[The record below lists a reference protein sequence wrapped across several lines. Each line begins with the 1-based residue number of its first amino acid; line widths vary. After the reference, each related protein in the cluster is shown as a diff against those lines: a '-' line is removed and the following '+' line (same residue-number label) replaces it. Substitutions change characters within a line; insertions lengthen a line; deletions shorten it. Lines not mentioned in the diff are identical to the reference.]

1 MRRDLRY
8 SKFAALF
15 SRARIFWIMFCHVVK
30 IGCIFLF
37 CQRTTKRDILK
48 KRSRLR
54 SVAALHGRKAAPQK
68 MLKNTDTAS
77 QDKTFGKDKTLTCGL
92 NSILKSAYEQL
103 QPVIKFSLPLS
114 PFLPLR
120 EPGVKRIGFAELI
133 KLGKFNPQLSQTR
146 QPQLQ
151 ISFSAPLLLANSRPA
166 RQRSSQPAAATIRRH
181 SGGNSMLD
189 SSCVL
194 IFKMLLSHLHGAC
207 AGAHVSVCV

>member
-1 MRRDLRY
+1 
-8 SKFAALF
+8 
-15 SRARIFWIMFCHVVK
+15 
-30 IGCIFLF
+30 
-37 CQRTTKRDILK
+37 
-48 KRSRLR
+48 
-54 SVAALHGRKAAPQK
+54 
-68 MLKNTDTAS
+68 
-77 QDKTFGKDKTLTCGL
+77 LTCGL
-92 NSILKSAYEQL
+92 ISILKSAYKQL

-181 SGGNSMLD
+181 SGGNSTLC